1 MIFDAI
7 VIGLG
12 RGGNKGDI
20 WIGRDGAIRL
30 ADRMGPA
37 GEGQPV
43 VTKDGNGGRERE
55 NSYGGRVCA
64 GARRVLQRGDG
75 ET

>member
-30 ADRMGPA
+30 ADRMGPT
-37 GEGQPV
+37 GEGQPI
-43 VTKDGNGGRERE
+43 VTKDGNGGGGERK
-55 NSYGGRVCA
+55 
-64 GARRVLQRGDG
+64 
-75 ET
+75 

>member
-1 MIFDAI
+1 MPIKHIKIYVLTLDRVYRCYIIFDAI

-30 ADRMGPA
+30 ADRMGPT
-37 GEGQPV
+37 GEGRPV
-43 VTKDGNGGRERE
+43 VTKDGNGGEGERK
-55 NSYGGRVCA
+55 
-64 GARRVLQRGDG
+64 
-75 ET
+75 